1 MKPILSLIPRLNFD
15 YDLSDLIC
23 GIKSTFLEKRFDF
36 KLTEPIFGKRTVFFT
51 NSGRTSLYII
61 LKALNLPKG
70 SNIGVPLYSCTS
82 VYDAIIKA
90 GYVPY
95 FIDIDLDTYTTD
107 PSDLE
112 NKIKDLSAI
121 IVIHTFG
128 HPADMDKIKRV
139 ADDIPIIEDCAQSLL
154 SEYKNKKTGTMGCAS
169 FFSFRLGKY
178 ISAGEGG
185 MIIVNHEYLNDGIKK
200 EVEKLSAPSAFNE
213 IKHSYITYIK
223 SFLHHKPW
231 FGTFVIPMSS
241 ILKSET
247 LIDKKD
253 FKIAAI
259 RKADLAIF
267 FKKLYTFK
275 ENVEKQRQ
283 NSKFLLDRLK
293 DTSLILPYEKEWAY
307 SSYYLFAIRFDNKK
321 ERDTACEYLRTR
333 GVDSA
338 RFWETYQISKL
349 NYGYKGDCPN
359 TEMCAQTIATLPNYY
374 RLSFKELLKIV
385 STTKEVIKLP

>member
-1 MKPILSLIPRLNFD
+1 MKPTLSLIPRLNFD

-23 GIKSTFLEKRFDF
+23 GIKSTFLENRFDF
-36 KLTEPIFGKRTVFFT
+36 KLIESIFGKRTVFFT

-70 SNIGVPLYSCTS
+70 SKIGVPLYSCTS

-95 FIDIDLDTYTTD
+95 FIDIDIDTYTMD
-107 PSDLE
+107 PYNLE

-128 HPADMDKIKRV
+128 HPADMDKIMRV
-139 ADDIPIIEDCAQSLL
+139 ADGVPIIEDCAQSLL
-154 SEYKNKKTGTMGCAS
+154 SKYKNKKTGTMSCAS
-169 FFSFRLGKY
+169 LYSFRLGKY

-185 MIIVNHEYLNDGIKK
+185 MIIVNHEDLNDSIKK
-200 EVEKLSAPSAFNE
+200 EIEKLSAPSAFNE
-213 IKHSYITYIK
+213 VKHSHITYIK
-223 SFLHHKPW
+223 SFSHHKPW
-231 FGTFVIPMSS
+231 FGAFVIPMSS

-247 LIDKKD
+247 LIDKKN
-253 FKIAAI
+253 FKIATI

-267 FKKLYTFK
+267 FRKLYTFK
-275 ENVEKQRQ
+275 VNVEKQRQ
-283 NSKFLLDRLK
+283 NSKFLIEYLK

-307 SSYYLFAIRFDNKK
+307 SNYYLFAIRFDNKK
-321 ERDTACEYLRTR
+321 ERDAACEYLRTR

-338 RFWETYQISKL
+338 RFWETYPISKL

-359 TEMCAQTIATLPNYY
+359 TEMCAQTIATIPNHY
-374 RLSFKELLKIV
+374 RLSFKELLKIAN
-385 STTKEVIKLP
+385 TTKEVIKLL